1 MAILRKYVALT
12 DAFTDWLGTLPVYIV
27 LITVLTGFLNVV
39 LRYTGQ
45 VTGTKLTSNVVIEL
59 QWYLYT
65 LIFLLGFSYILKNQI
80 NVRVDFWFADQS
92 PKVKATIDLVGHI
105 IALLPFC
112 LLALYITWD
121 PILTSWGKLPNGE
134 WCFADETTTI
144 ADRALYFADFLDLSG
159 RYCGEV
165 SPDPNGLNRAPIK
178 SVLYFAFLFLLLQA
192 ISEVI
197 KLISVLT
204 GRQEEFGIELPEP
217 EAPIRIE

>member
-1 MAILRKYVALT
+1 MIILRKFVSLS

-27 LITVLTGFLNVV
+27 LLTVFLGFLNVV

-45 VTGTKLTSNVVIEL
+45 LTNSKLTSNVVIEM

-80 NVRVDFWFADQS
+80 NVRVDFWFAEQS
-92 PKVKATIDLVGHI
+92 PKVRAIIDLIGHF
-105 IALLPFC
+105 IALIPFC
-112 LLALYITWD
+112 ILALYITKD

-134 WCFADETTTI
+134 WCFATETTTTT
-144 ADRALYFADFLDLSG
+144 DRIIYFADFFDLSN
-159 RYCGEV
+159 RYCGEI

-178 SVLYFAFLFLLLQA
+178 SIIYVAFLFLLIQS

-197 KLISVLT
+197 KLISVLV
-204 GRQEEFGIELPEP
+204 GKQEQFGIVLPES